1 MAEPMWSSSWPFSN
15 WLASCGFMVSVNF
28 IVKLIQYIHNEHT
41 SMQTGL
47 QNFCDD
53 IEFMCNR
60 RVSLYWRVC
69 WSFFTPVMMIIIFIY
84 SMVTIEPI
92 KYSELYFP
100 EAANSE

>member
-1 MAEPMWSSSWPFSN
+1 
-15 WLASCGFMVSVNF
+15 MVSVNF